1 MKKKKK
7 PAVDDIPFRARYCSR
22 KSWRSSTFTAKIISQ
37 ISKSARRPDR
47 PGADRRRT
55 TNNRQTVSTKSE
67 RWNQGTHEGLFLRL
81 REEGL
86 AAEKMEI
93 IQFKMEKTEHARWG
107 KRREF
112 LRTQLPI
119 YEPGNPGSRPGD
131 ENCMETGKKKC
142 ASLNDK

>member
-1 MKKKKK
+1 M
-7 PAVDDIPFRARYCSR
+7 
-22 KSWRSSTFTAKIISQ
+22 
-37 ISKSARRPDR
+37 SKSARRPDR

-81 REEGL
+81 REEGI

-93 IQFKMEKTEHARWG
+93 IQFKMEKTERARWG

-131 ENCMETGKKKC
+131 ENCMETGKKKKC